1 MNDKVAGI
9 IELGKKKKYWF
20 TLCCLKGDQ
29 LESLNLSSANK
40 VAMLFSA
47 DLL

>member
-1 MNDKVAGI
+1 MTRWQ
-9 IELGKKKKYWF
+9 ELLNSVKKKKYWF